1 MDACLAQLVER
12 KTFNLVAVG
21 SSPTAGIV
29 CQKGEKVS
37 LYIVSGSVPEPG
49 QRGATQDRM
58 LYASWD
64 RSPPLPFRLFSSVGR
79 AHDF

>member
-1 MDACLAQLVER
+1 MR
-12 KTFNLVAVG
+12 
-21 SSPTAGIV
+21 
-29 CQKGEKVS
+29 QKGEKVS

-64 RSPPLPFRLFSSVGR
+64 RSPPLPFACLAQLVERMTFNHVVVGSSPTAGIRRVAQWISARGS
-79 AHDF
+79 